1 VGAFAPTFRFS
12 WGWILLP
19 RGAFLSSSTN
29 LNLLAMRLRSAS
41 WIQRAPSLLL
51 GCWLAVF
58 TAEPAAMHACPVHDV
73 GQPMSHASHH
83 MPQQQGGNHTHTC
96 TCPGAC
102 CPGARAQLATTP
114 VVVSARIVSFV
125 EPELVVARVVTS
137 RDVQLTLPPAIGP
150 PSIIG

>member
-1 VGAFAPTFRFS
+1 MRLS
-12 WGWILLP
+12 
-19 RGAFLSSSTN
+19 RRSSSH
-29 LNLLAMRLRSAS
+29 
-41 WIQRAPSLLL
+41 IQRAASLLL

-83 MPQQQGGNHTHTC
+83 MPRQAPDHHGHTC

-114 VVVSARIVSFV
+114 VLAPVRIVSFA
-125 EPELVVARVVTS
+125 EPEVAVRELVRSA
-137 RDVQLTLPPAIGP
+137 DVQIALPPAIGP
-150 PSIIG
+150 PSTIG